1 MKPRR
6 RRCFDPLACIRRRPW
21 RKPPSSRSKSN
32 RGARR
37 LAVLLTKKSRVL
49 VQGITGHQGQFH
61 TRAMIDFG
69 TKVVAG
75 VTPGKGGTK
84 VEGVPVFDSV
94 REAVHRRRANAS
106 IIFVP
111 APYAKDAAIEAI
123 EGGLKLV
130 VIITERIP
138 FHDCLDVM
146 PYARSRGC
154 TVIGPNCPGLASPGQ
169 AKMGIMPN
177 QLFKEGDAG
186 VISRS
191 GTLTYEI
198 VNAMTEAGFG
208 QTTCIGIGGDPI
220 IGTGMVDALGMFQKD
235 RTHCRRRGNRRDRRG
250 GGRGLH
256 QETRDETRRGI
267 RRRSDRAARE
277 ANGPRGRNHPRKPR
291 HGRVEGQGIRGGGG
305 PRRGIPSRRPEAPR
319 SHVIERPPRN
329 LQISACAPSP
339 GEPRRAE
346 SLPRE
351 GETLGT

>member
-1 MKPRR
+1 
-6 RRCFDPLACIRRRPW
+6 
-21 RKPPSSRSKSN
+21 
-32 RGARR
+32 
-37 LAVLLTKKSRVL
+37 
-49 VQGITGHQGQFH
+49 
-61 TRAMIDFG
+61 MIDFG

-154 TVIGPNCPGLASPGQ
+154 VVIGPNCPGLASPGQ

-208 QTTCIGIGGDPI
+208 QTTCIGIGGGPVL
-220 IGTGMVDALGMFQKD
+220 GTSMGGALAMVQKG
-235 RTHCRRRGNRRDRRG
+235 RKTKTKVVVGGSGRAAEGEAAEVSKRRGTKTPVAYLAG
-250 GGRGLH
+250 
-256 QETRDETRRGI
+256 
-267 RRRSDRAARE
+267 RAA
-277 ANGPRGRNHPRKPR
+277 
-291 HGRVEGQGIRGGGG
+291 
-305 PRRGIPSRRPEAPR
+305 
-319 SHVIERPPRN
+319 PPRERKGHAGGVI
-329 LQISACAPSP
+329 Q
-339 GEPRRAE
+339 GKRGTAE
-346 SLPRE
+346 AE
-351 GETLGT
+351 GKTFE

>member
-1 MKPRR
+1 
-6 RRCFDPLACIRRRPW
+6 
-21 RKPPSSRSKSN
+21 
-32 RGARR
+32 
-37 LAVLLTKKSRVL
+37 
-49 VQGITGHQGQFH
+49 
-61 TRAMIDFG
+61 MIDFG

-75 VTPGKGGTK
+75 VTPGKSGTK

-208 QTTCIGIGGDPI
+208 QTTCIGIGGGPVPSARE
-220 IGTGMVDALGMFQKD
+220 VDAPALVSKE
-235 RTHCRRRGNRRDRRG
+235 RHTERN
-250 GGRGLH
+250 GL
-256 QETRDETRRGI
+256 
-267 RRRSDRAARE
+267 
-277 ANGPRGRNHPRKPR
+277 P
-291 HGRVEGQGIRGGGG
+291 RGGGG
-305 PRRGIPSRRPEAPR
+305 PR
-319 SHVIERPPRN
+319 
-329 LQISACAPSP
+329 
-339 GEPRRAE
+339 AE
-346 SLPRE
+346 GGAR
-351 GETLGT
+351 

>member
-1 MKPRR
+1 M
-6 RRCFDPLACIRRRPW
+6 L
-21 RKPPSSRSKSN
+21 
-32 RGARR
+32 
-37 LAVLLTKKSRVL
+37 
-49 VQGITGHQGQFH
+49 
-61 TRAMIDFG
+61 DFG

-94 REAVHRRRANAS
+94 REAVHRRRATAS

-138 FHDCLDVM
+138 FHDCLEVM
-146 PYARSRGC
+146 PLARSRGC
-154 TVIGPNCPGLASPGQ
+154 VVIGPNCPGLASPGQ

-208 QTTCIGIGGDPI
+208 QTTCIGIGGGAKTRAGNGHAPP
-220 IGTGMVDALGMFQKD
+220 AFLKEPP
-235 RTHCRRRGNRRDRRG
+235 NRR
-250 GGRGLH
+250 
-256 QETRDETRRGI
+256 I
-267 RRRSDRAARE
+267 
-277 ANGPRGRNHPRKPR
+277 
-291 HGRVEGQGIRGGGG
+291 V
-305 PRRGIPSRRPEAPR
+305 
-319 SHVIERPPRN
+319 PP
-329 LQISACAPSP
+329 AGECA
-339 GEPRRAE
+339 
-346 SLPRE
+346 
-351 GETLGT
+351 

>member
-6 RRCFDPLACIRRRPW
+6 RRCSARPARLPRRPW

-32 RGARR
+32 RGATR
-37 LAVLLTKKSRVL
+37 LSVLLTKKSRVL

-75 VTPGKGGTK
+75 VTPGRGGTK

-169 AKMGIMPN
+169 AKIGIMPN

-208 QTTCIGIGGDPI
+208 QTTCIGIGG
-220 IGTGMVDALGMFQKD
+220 
-235 RTHCRRRGNRRDRRG
+235 
-250 GGRGLH
+250 
-256 QETRDETRRGI
+256 
-267 RRRSDRAARE
+267 
-277 ANGPRGRNHPRKPR
+277 GPFTWPS
-291 HGRVEGQGIRGGGG
+291 VGG
-305 PRRGIPSRRPEAPR
+305 PPAVIQKNPNTKRHVTVGEAHR
-319 SHVIERPPRN
+319 TDGQEAADLS
-329 LQISACAPSP
+329 
-339 GEPRRAE
+339 
-346 SLPRE
+346 
-351 GETLGT
+351 

>member
-6 RRCFDPLACIRRRPW
+6 RRCCDRSARIPRRPW
-21 RKPPSSRSKSN
+21 RKPPNSRSKSN
-32 RGARR
+32 REARR
-37 LAVLLTKKSRVL
+37 LAVLLTRKSRVL

-75 VTPGKGGTK
+75 VTPGKGATK

-130 VIITERIP
+130 AIITERIP

-198 VNAMTEAGFG
+198 VNAMTDAGFG
-208 QTTCIGIGGDPI
+208 QTTCIGIGGGSNIRASMGGAPP
-220 IGTGMVDALGMFQKD
+220 LFLKD
-235 RTHCRRRGNRRDRRG
+235 RQTKKNVLPRG
-250 GGRGLH
+250 GWG
-256 QETRDETRRGI
+256 
-267 RRRSDRAARE
+267 A
-277 ANGPRGRNHPRKPR
+277 PP
-291 HGRVEGQGIRGGGG
+291 EGD
-305 PRRGIPSRRPEAPR
+305 PPL
-319 SHVIERPPRN
+319 IER
-329 LQISACAPSP
+329 
-339 GEPRRAE
+339 
-346 SLPRE
+346 
-351 GETLGT
+351 

>member
-6 RRCFDPLACIRRRPW
+6 RSCSARSACIRRRPW
-21 RKPPSSRSKSN
+21 RKPPSSRSKSS
-32 RGARR
+32 RGAPR

-94 REAVHRRRANAS
+94 REAVHRRRANGS
-106 IIFVP
+106 IHFFPP
-111 APYAKDAAIEAI
+111 AYAKDAAIEAI

-138 FHDCLDVM
+138 FHACLDVM

-169 AKMGIMPN
+169 AKIGIMPN

-208 QTTCIGIGGDPI
+208 QTTCIGIGGDPLI
-220 IGTGMVDALGMFQKD
+220 
-235 RTHCRRRGNRRDRRG
+235 RTSMG
-250 GGRGLH
+250 GAPAAFCKH
-256 QETRDETRRGI
+256 PHTRR
-267 RRRSDRAARE
+267 
-277 ANGPRGRNHPRKPR
+277 
-291 HGRVEGQGIRGGGG
+291 
-305 PRRGIPSRRPEAPR
+305 
-319 SHVIERPPRN
+319 
-329 LQISACAPSP
+329 
-339 GEPRRAE
+339 
-346 SLPRE
+346 
-351 GETLGT
+351 